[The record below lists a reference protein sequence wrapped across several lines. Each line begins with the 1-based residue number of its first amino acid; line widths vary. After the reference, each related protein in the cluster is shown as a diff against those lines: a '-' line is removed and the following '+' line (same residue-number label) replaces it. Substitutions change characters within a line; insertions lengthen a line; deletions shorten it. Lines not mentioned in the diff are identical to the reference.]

1 MFLKPTLSFTI
12 PSVHDGHKLDCRVF
26 HPASL
31 LTPPSQSQPSEDNDD
46 ASSAPPPW
54 GRHIAI
60 VAHPYA
66 PLGGSYDDP
75 IVDVISG
82 ILVQAGFVVV
92 TFNFRGASK
101 SGGRTSWTSK
111 PEQGDYMS
119 VVGFLAYYARY
130 LDIPSRTIA
139 DKHPAPS
146 PTLLQCGYSYGATV
160 TTKIPP
166 LDSILALFH
175 SPAVHTS
182 AADIRLRAQH
192 LAEQQN
198 RLAAMPISPRKS
210 LGMRIGG
217 DEDTKSPRKSSQ
229 EVRRSRSFER
239 EDKIRK
245 GVKDI
250 LGRSKL
256 VRRRRHSKADS
267 ADPAHDEHHDCMQI
281 VTDLPKFR
289 SAYLTVSPPIG
300 LMTNL
305 ATMSIP
311 NPFGSLSRKRS
322 RGASVSEGQETSPNE
337 VEAAE
342 QKLVRNP
349 TLVVYGDQDGMAQVH
364 KFREWAARL
373 KGYAGSQFLDVE
385 ISGAGHFWWEEGVIY
400 QLRSAIETYAK
411 SLTRNEATQMHTS
424 SPSEKSALPGSST
437 LLEKSTLL
445 DTSAPAEKPPFPDS
459 PGLPGSS
466 TLPN

>member
-1 MFLKPTLSFTI
+1 
-12 PSVHDGHKLDCRVF
+12 
-26 HPASL
+26 
-31 LTPPSQSQPSEDNDD
+31 
-46 ASSAPPPW
+46 
-54 GRHIAI
+54 
-60 VAHPYA
+60 
-66 PLGGSYDDP
+66 
-75 IVDVISG
+75 
-82 ILVQAGFVVV
+82 
-92 TFNFRGASK
+92 
-101 SGGRTSWTSK
+101 
-111 PEQGDYMS
+111 MS

-139 DKHPAPS
+139 EGHPAPP

-166 LDSILALFH
+166 LDAILAQFH

-192 LAEQQN
+192 LAEQQS
-198 RLAAMPISPRKS
+198 RLASMPTSPRKS

-217 DEDTKSPRKSSQ
+217 DEDTSPHKSQ

-256 VRRRRHSKADS
+256 VRRRRGDQSKSEGADTV
-267 ADPAHDEHHDCMQI
+267 HDEHHDCMQI

-300 LMTNL
+300 FMTNL

-322 RGASVSEGQETSPNE
+322 RGSSVSEGQETAEAPQSE
-337 VEAAE
+337 AEAAE
-342 QKLVRNP
+342 LKLVRNP

-373 KGYAGSQFLDVE
+373 KAHAGSQFLDVE

-411 SLTRNEATQMHTS
+411 SLTRNEAVRMHTS
-424 SPSEKSALPGSST
+424 SPSEKSATPASPTLPEKSDPPEHSTSLDTSTLKEKPSMSDSPAPPGSS
-437 LLEKSTLL
+437 
-445 DTSAPAEKPPFPDS
+445 A
-459 PGLPGSS
+459 
-466 TLPN
+466 LPN

>member
-31 LTPPSQSQPSEDNDD
+31 LTPPSSQQSEEDDN

-82 ILVQAGFVVV
+82 ILVQAGFVVA

-119 VVGFLAYYARY
+119 VVGFLAYYTRY

-256 VRRRRHSKADS
+256 
-267 ADPAHDEHHDCMQI
+267 C
-281 VTDLPKFR
+281 LPDGV
-289 SAYLTVSPPIG
+289 APIG

-322 RGASVSEGQETSPNE
+322 RGTSVSEGQETSPNE
-337 VEAAE
+337 AEAAE

-411 SLTRNEATQMHTS
+411 SLARNEATQMHTS
-424 SPSEKSALPGSST
+424 SPSEKSAP
-437 LLEKSTLL
+437 LENPTLL
-445 DTSAPAEKPPFPDS
+445 DTSAPAEKPALPES

-466 TLPN
+466 ALPN